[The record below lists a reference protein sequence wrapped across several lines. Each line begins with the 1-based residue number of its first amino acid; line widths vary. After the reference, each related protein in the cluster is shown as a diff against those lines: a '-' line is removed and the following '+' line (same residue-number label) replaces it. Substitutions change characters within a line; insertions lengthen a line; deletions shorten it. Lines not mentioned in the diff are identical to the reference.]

1 MMENLT
7 QGEEILVHLSP
18 THILELLEGKNIKFE
33 ILGQS
38 KSLTRKSQHLT
49 SQSQSLTNYQ
59 STKIMNEKTNRLH
72 Y

>member
-59 STKIMNEKTNRLH
+59 STKIMNEKINRLH